1 MKNISLVLLGAA
13 LSAVVLL
20 ASSASSPAV
29 PQSMTNLRAG
39 SSVFGLNLVQG
50 SLDPLAGANQSG
62 AVSIRAV
69 KGDWIQIDYPAMKNG
84 PTWVNVNNIVSYRTG
99 R

>member
-13 LSAVVLL
+13 LSAGVLL
-20 ASSASSPAV
+20 ASSAGSPSA
-29 PQSMTNLRAG
+29 PQNTSALRAG
-39 SSVFGLNLVQG
+39 TTVFGLNLVAG
-50 SLDPLAGANQSG
+50 RLDPLAGSTAG
-62 AVSIRAV
+62 VAVSIRAV
-69 KGDWIQIDYPAMKNG
+69 KGDWVQIDYPAMKNG

>member
-13 LSAVVLL
+13 LSAGVLL
-20 ASSASSPAV
+20 ASSAGAPPA
-29 PQSMTNLRAG
+29 PQGSTAFRAG
-39 SSVFGLNLVQG
+39 GSVFGLNLVSG
-50 SLDPLAGANQSG
+50 NLDPLAGATPGG

-69 KGDWIQIDYPAMKNG
+69 KGDWIQIDYPSMKNG